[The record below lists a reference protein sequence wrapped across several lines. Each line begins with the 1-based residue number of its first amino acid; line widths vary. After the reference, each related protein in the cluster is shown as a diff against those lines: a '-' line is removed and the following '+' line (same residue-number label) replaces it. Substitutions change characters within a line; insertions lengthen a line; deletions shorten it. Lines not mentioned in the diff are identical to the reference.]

1 MKLRNKIIYLSILA
15 GFSSAAGAIGN
26 IADITVYDRVE
37 NRTLPIHQH
46 NGRYYVVGKPGNEY
60 QIRVAN
66 RGRQEILSVV
76 SVDGVNAVSG
86 ETANWEQTG
95 YVLGNYQAFDIR
107 GWRKS
112 SDRIA
117 AFYFTEHQNSY
128 AARTGRPQNVGVI
141 GVAVFRKKYEPP
153 VRIEPPVRP
162 WPRPHSNSR
171 SDSPW
176 SSSRDGAAA
185 GAPMDSARA
194 QEAPSAPATRAA
206 PAEAQAD
213 SSAPAGA
220 AQGRAHA
227 ESSLGS
233 RGFDAGGVTRPPR
246 QTAKLG
252 TGHGRSEESHVTYTN
267 FERATSSP
275 AEIITIHYD
284 TYENLLAQGVIYQP
298 PVYARPTPT
307 PFPGQFVPDPR

>member
-1 MKLRNKIIYLSILA
+1 MKLSNKIIYLSLLSMLS
-15 GFSSAAGAIGN
+15 GTAGAIGG
-26 IADITVYDRVE
+26 IADITVYDRIE
-37 NRTLPIHQH
+37 NRTLPIHHH

-66 RGRQEILSVV
+66 RGRAEILSVV

-86 ETANWEQTG
+86 ETANWSQTG

-112 SDRIA
+112 TDRIA

-153 VRIEPPVRP
+153 LRIEPPVRP
-162 WPRPHSNSR
+162 WPRSR

-176 SSSRDGAAA
+176 PSSGDGLSSGAAR
-185 GAPMDSARA
+185 D
-194 QEAPSAPATRAA
+194 SAPAAEAEASAA
-206 PAEAQAD
+206 PATPAPAQVQAD
-213 SSAPAGA
+213 APAGA
-220 AQGRAHA
+220 MEGRA
-227 ESSLGS
+227 SS
-233 RGFDAGGVTRPPR
+233 GGAMARAPQKST
-246 QTAKLG
+246 TLG
-252 TGHGRSEESHVTYTN
+252 TGHGRSEESQVTYTS
-267 FERATSSP
+267 FERASTSP

-284 TYENLLAQGVIYQP
+284 TYANLLAQGVIYQP
-298 PVYARPTPT
+298 PVYARPTPV

>member
-1 MKLRNKIIYLSILA
+1 MKLRNKIIYVSLLA
-15 GFSSAAGAIGN
+15 GFSGAAGAIGN
-26 IADITVYDRVE
+26 IADVTVYDRVE
-37 NRTLPIHQH
+37 NRTLPIYQH

-112 SDRIA
+112 TDRIA

-128 AARTGRPQNVGVI
+128 AARTGRPNNVGVI

-162 WPRPHSNSR
+162 WPRPYSR
-171 SDSPW
+171 SDSSSSSLP
-176 SSSRDGAAA
+176 SSRDDTA

-194 QEAPSAPATRAA
+194 REAPAA

-213 SSAPAGA
+213 SSVGA
-220 AQGRAHA
+220 AQGRANA
-227 ESSLGS
+227 ESTLGM
-233 RGFDAGGVTRPPR
+233 RGFDSGSVTRAPR
-246 QTAKLG
+246 KSTTLG

-284 TYENLLAQGVIYQP
+284 THENLLAQGVIYQP
-298 PVYARPTPT
+298 PVYARPAPV

>member
-15 GFSSAAGAIGN
+15 GFSGAAGAVGN

-46 NGRYYVVGKPGNEY
+46 NGRYYVIGKPGNEY

-112 SDRIA
+112 AERIA

-128 AARTGRPQNVGVI
+128 AARTGRPHNVGVI

-162 WPRPHSNSR
+162 WPRPYSSEG
-171 SDSPW
+171 
-176 SSSRDGAAA
+176 SSS
-185 GAPMDSARA
+185 GAPMGSARS
-194 QEAPSAPATRAA
+194 EDAPAARAA
-206 PAEAQAD
+206 PAQAEAQSGAMEGRNSGRSD
-213 SSAPAGA
+213 MARAP
-220 AQGRAHA
+220 QK
-227 ESSLGS
+227 S
-233 RGFDAGGVTRPPR
+233 T
-246 QTAKLG
+246 TLG
-252 TGHGRSEESHVTYTN
+252 TGHGRSEESHVTYTS

-284 TYENLLAQGVIYQP
+284 TYENLLAQGVIHRP
-298 PVYARPTPT
+298 PVYAQPVPT

>member
-1 MKLRNKIIYLSILA
+1 MKIRNKIIYLSLFSAIA
-15 GFSSAAGAIGN
+15 GTAGAVGN
-26 IADITVYDRVE
+26 IADITVYDRME

-46 NGRYYVVGKPGNEY
+46 NGRYYVVGRPGNEY

-66 RGRQEILSVV
+66 RGQQEILSVV

-86 ETANWEQTG
+86 ETANWSQTG

-112 SDRIA
+112 TDRIA

-128 AARTGRPQNVGVI
+128 AARTGRPNNVGVI

-153 VRIEPPVRP
+153 IRIDPPVRP
-162 WPRPHSNSR
+162 WPRPR
-171 SDSPW
+171 SESPFPSFSGDSLSGGLPI
-176 SSSRDGAAA
+176 DGA
-185 GAPMDSARA
+185 RR
-194 QEAPSAPATRAA
+194 EEAPATAA
-206 PAEAQAD
+206 TRSAPTPAQAQAD
-213 SSAPAGA
+213 ASAGA
-220 AQGRAHA
+220 MEGRA
-227 ESSLGS
+227 S
-233 RGFDAGGVTRPPR
+233 RGAEMARAPQKST
-246 QTAKLG
+246 TLG
-252 TGHGRSEESHVTYTN
+252 TGHGRSEESRVTYTT
-267 FERATSSP
+267 FERASSSP

-298 PVYARPTPT
+298 PVYARPTPV

>member
-1 MKLRNKIIYLSILA
+1 MKIRNKIIYLSIL
-15 GFSSAAGAIGN
+15 SAIASTAGAVGN
-26 IADITVYDRVE
+26 MADITVYDRME

-86 ETANWEQTG
+86 ETANWSQTG

-112 SDRIA
+112 TDRIA

-128 AARTGRPQNVGVI
+128 AARTGRPDNVGVI

-153 VRIEPPVRP
+153 VRIDPPVRP
-162 WPRPHSNSR
+162 WPRPR
-171 SDSPW
+171 SESPFP
-176 SSSRDGAAA
+176 SSSGDGLSG
-185 GAPMDSARA
+185 GASMDSTRA
-194 QEAPSAPATRAA
+194 EESPAAPATRSA
-206 PAEAQAD
+206 PAQAQAD
-213 SSAPAGA
+213 ASAGA
-220 AQGRAHA
+220 MEGRASRSA
-227 ESSLGS
+227 EMARAPQKS
-233 RGFDAGGVTRPPR
+233 AT
-246 QTAKLG
+246 LG
-252 TGHGRSEESHVTYTN
+252 TGHGRSEESRVTYTN
-267 FERATSSP
+267 FERASSSP

-298 PVYARPTPT
+298 PVYARPTPV

>member
-1 MKLRNKIIYLSILA
+1 MKIFNKIICLSMLA
-15 GFSSAAGAIGN
+15 GFSGVTGAVGN
-26 IADITVYDRVE
+26 IADVTVYDRVE

-46 NGRYYVVGKPGNEY
+46 NGRYYLVGKPGNEY
-60 QIRVAN
+60 QIRIAN

-86 ETANWEQTG
+86 ETANWDQTG

-112 SDRIA
+112 MDRIA
-117 AFYFTEHQNSY
+117 TFYFTEHRNSY
-128 AARTGRPQNVGVI
+128 AARTGRPHNVGVI

-162 WPRPHSNSR
+162 WPRPYSR
-171 SDSPW
+171 SDSPY
-176 SSSRDGAAA
+176 SSEDAASS
-185 GAPMDSARA
+185 APRDSARA
-194 QEAPSAPATRAA
+194 EEAPSTRNA
-206 PAEAQAD
+206 PAEAQ
-213 SSAPAGA
+213 SSAGA
-220 AQGRAHA
+220 PSGAMQDRASGHA
-227 ESSLGS
+227 EM
-233 RGFDAGGVTRPPR
+233 ARPPR
-246 QTAKLG
+246 QSAKLG
-252 TGHGRSEESHVTYTN
+252 TGHGRSEESHITYYN

-284 TYENLLAQGVIYQP
+284 TYANLLAQGVIQRP
-298 PVYARPTPT
+298 PVYAQPVPS

>member
-1 MKLRNKIIYLSILA
+1 MKLRNKIIYLSF
-15 GFSSAAGAIGN
+15 FSVFSGAAGAIGG
-26 IADITVYDRVE
+26 IADVTVYDRME
-37 NRTLPIHQH
+37 NRALPIHQH

-86 ETANWEQTG
+86 ETANWSQTG

-112 SDRIA
+112 TDRIA

-128 AARTGRPQNVGVI
+128 AARTGRPNNVGVI
-141 GVAVFRKKYEPP
+141 GVVVFRKKYEPP
-153 VRIEPPVRP
+153 VRIDPPVRP
-162 WPRPHSNSR
+162 WPRPR
-171 SDSPW
+171 LESPW
-176 SSSRDGAAA
+176 PSSSDGLSSGVPAEANRS
-185 GAPMDSARA
+185 GEDSAATTR
-194 QEAPSAPATRAA
+194 SAPA
-206 PAEAQAD
+206 PAQEPAD
-213 SSAPAGA
+213 RQPGA
-220 AQGRAHA
+220 AEGRAGSGVA
-227 ESSLGS
+227 SSGARAPQKS
-233 RGFDAGGVTRPPR
+233 T
-246 QTAKLG
+246 TLG

-267 FERATSSP
+267 FERASTSP

-298 PVYARPTPT
+298 PVYARPTPV
-307 PFPGQFVPDPR
+307 PFPGQFAPDPR

>member
-1 MKLRNKIIYLSILA
+1 MEIRNKIIYLSILA
-15 GFSSAAGAIGN
+15 GFSGAAGAVGG
-26 IADITVYDRVE
+26 IADVTVYDRVE

-66 RGRQEILSVV
+66 RARQEILSVV

-95 YVLGNYQAFDIR
+95 YVLGSRQAFDIR

-112 SDRIA
+112 MDRIA

-128 AARTGRPQNVGVI
+128 AARTGRPHNVGVI

-153 VRIEPPVRP
+153 VRIDPPLRP
-162 WPRPHSNSR
+162 WSRPHS
-171 SDSPW
+171 DSPFPY
-176 SSSRDGAAA
+176 SSDGAAS

-194 QEAPSAPATRAA
+194 EEAPAQPSTRAA
-206 PAEAQAD
+206 PAQSRAD
-213 SSAPAGA
+213 AASGAMEDRARSSGELARAP
-220 AQGRAHA
+220 QK
-227 ESSLGS
+227 S
-233 RGFDAGGVTRPPR
+233 T
-246 QTAKLG
+246 TLG

-267 FERATSSP
+267 FERASVSP
-275 AEIITIHYD
+275 AEVITIHYD

-298 PVYARPTPT
+298 PVYARPTPA

>member
-1 MKLRNKIIYLSILA
+1 MKLRNKIIYLSVLA
-15 GFSSAAGAIGN
+15 GFSGAVGAVGN
-26 IADITVYDRVE
+26 MADVTVYDRVE

-86 ETANWEQTG
+86 KTANWNQTG

-112 SDRIA
+112 TDRIA
-117 AFYFTEHQNSY
+117 AFFFTEHQNSY

-141 GVAVFRKKYEPP
+141 GVAVFQKKYEPP
-153 VRIEPPVRP
+153 VRIDPPVRP
-162 WPRPHSNSR
+162 WPHPR

-176 SSSRDGAAA
+176 PSSSEGAAS
-185 GAPMDSARA
+185 GAPRDSARA
-194 QEAPSAPATRAA
+194 EESPATRSAPAQAGAPSGAMEDRAA
-206 PAEAQAD
+206 
-213 SSAPAGA
+213 G
-220 AQGRAHA
+220 HA
-227 ESSLGS
+227 EMS
-233 RGFDAGGVTRPPR
+233 RAPQKST
-246 QTAKLG
+246 TLG
-252 TGHGRSEESHVTYTN
+252 TGHGRIEESHITYTN
-267 FERATSSP
+267 FERATSTP

-284 TYENLLAQGVIYQP
+284 TYENLLAQGVIHQP
-298 PVYARPTPT
+298 PVFARPTPT
-307 PFPGQFVPDPR
+307 PFPGQFVPYPR